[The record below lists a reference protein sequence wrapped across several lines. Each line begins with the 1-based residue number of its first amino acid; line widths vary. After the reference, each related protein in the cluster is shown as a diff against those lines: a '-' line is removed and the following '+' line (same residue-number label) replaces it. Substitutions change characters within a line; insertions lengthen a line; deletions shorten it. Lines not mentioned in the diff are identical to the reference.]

1 MSVVNTCAA
10 AVDVDPGN
18 EPYKLH
24 RLVQLFSGQMAD
36 AISPNSKLY
45 FQDIFDQSVQCIFPN
60 CEIYLQ

>member
-10 AVDVDPGN
+10 AVDPGN
-18 EPYKLH
+18 EPYTGLC
-24 RLVQLFSGQMAD
+24 VQLFPGQLAD

-60 CEIYLQ
+60 CEIYLH